1 MSTFT
6 NHTPPHTNQTGSDAS
21 PNHLSGRL
29 PAGDPVVDARI
40 VFPDIEP
47 LSDIVDG
54 WLCRNLGWFYGQLDD
69 QRQP

>member
-54 WLCRNLGWFYGQLDD
+54 
-69 QRQP
+69 